1 MTAYADLTE
10 EDPTATGLSAEDST
24 ESGSI
29 VTMASAKWGA
39 LLLDVAT
46 LTRQGGGRRANS
58 DALLSRPA
66 FGLFAVAD
74 GVSTLPGTAETS
86 RRCLAYLSLG
96 LEGAENPTNESVGT
110 AIKGINGRLFAEGR
124 AQRSAVKGGPNP
136 KSTSMGACTLAGML
150 LKPDSALEFTI
161 FHVGDAEVWIN
172 LDGDVAHVTVP
183 QQVQRPSKRDPSK
196 MVTRLAAAM
205 GAKPTVTPVVQQFDA
220 SGSGGAVICTDGIAG
235 APDLAAD
242 PWFSSATSNDVFED
256 RLLSYIQAGQM
267 DDASLVAFCWRPA
280 TA

>member
-74 GVSTLPGTAETS
+74 GVSTFP
-86 RRCLAYLSLG
+86 
-96 LEGAENPTNESVGT
+96 
-110 AIKGINGRLFAEGR
+110 GRLRHPGAAWHICSSGLRVQKTQPMNPWEPLSKALTVGSSQRAGR
-124 AQRSAVKGGPNP
+124 RGKLSKGDLTPRAPAWGP
-136 KSTSMGACTLAGML
+136 A
-150 LKPDSALEFTI
+150 
-161 FHVGDAEVWIN
+161 
-172 LDGDVAHVTVP
+172 
-183 QQVQRPSKRDPSK
+183 
-196 MVTRLAAAM
+196 
-205 GAKPTVTPVVQQFDA
+205 
-220 SGSGGAVICTDGIAG
+220 
-235 APDLAAD
+235 
-242 PWFSSATSNDVFED
+242 
-256 RLLSYIQAGQM
+256 RLL
-267 DDASLVAFCWRPA
+267 VCC
-280 TA
+280 